1 MIAIELF
8 EEGDHSKPNAKLTA
22 DIVAARGIKG

>member
-8 EEGDHSKPNAKLTA
+8 EDGDHSKPNAKLTA
-22 DIVAARGIKG
+22 EIVARAVIRA

>member
-8 EEGDHSKPNAKLTA
+8 EEGDRSKPNARLTA
-22 DIVAARGIKG
+22 DIVARAATKA